1 MRKELYLLAAV
12 AAFSAQTFCQTSV
25 QRTNI
30 KGGSSAWENFR
41 KEMYAF
47 SSFETGIVEYKNG
60 KRYKGQ
66 LNYNKAIANIQFIDE
81 KGDTLAISNEETV
94 KEVTIGTAHFFYA
107 SECMQ
112 VISDGGRF
120 RFLKNERMRIADKQK
135 VGGYGIPN
143 STGTIESIDRID
155 TRVNYNDIDI
165 NENLLLSV
173 TTTFYIETDKKTL
186 VLASKKNIMNLFP
199 KEEEK
204 ISRFIKT
211 QKLNLEKEDDLVQL
225 AAFLEQL

>member
-81 KGDTLAISNEETV
+81 KGDTLAIGNEETV
-94 KEVTIGTAHFFYA
+94 KEVTIGTANIYY
-107 SECMQ
+107 ETEIMQ
-112 VISDGGRF
+112 
-120 RFLKNERMRIADKQK
+120 
-135 VGGYGIPN
+135 
-143 STGTIESIDRID
+143 
-155 TRVNYNDIDI
+155 
-165 NENLLLSV
+165 
-173 TTTFYIETDKKTL
+173 
-186 VLASKKNIMNLFP
+186 NIMNLFP

>member
-1 MRKELYLLAAV
+1 
-12 AAFSAQTFCQTSV
+12 
-25 QRTNI
+25 
-30 KGGSSAWENFR
+30 
-41 KEMYAF
+41 
-47 SSFETGIVEYKNG
+47 
-60 KRYKGQ
+60 
-66 LNYNKAIANIQFIDE
+66 
-81 KGDTLAISNEETV
+81 
-94 KEVTIGTAHFFYA
+94 
-107 SECMQ
+107 MQ
-112 VISDGGRF
+112 VISDGGGF
-120 RFLKNERMRIADKQK
+120 RFLKNERMRIADMQK

>member
-1 MRKELYLLAAV
+1 
-12 AAFSAQTFCQTSV
+12 
-25 QRTNI
+25 
-30 KGGSSAWENFR
+30 
-41 KEMYAF
+41 
-47 SSFETGIVEYKNG
+47 
-60 KRYKGQ
+60 
-66 LNYNKAIANIQFIDE
+66 
-81 KGDTLAISNEETV
+81 
-94 KEVTIGTAHFFYA
+94 
-107 SECMQ
+107 MQ

-186 VLASKKNIMNLFP
+186 VLASKRNIMNLFP